1 MMLASEMAR
10 GFRPDAE
17 GRLLVCPYWA
27 GTMPVLRGPE
37 GGKWQVKGET
47 IIIFSVQNIKLFS

>member
-37 GGKWQVKGET
+37 GGKLVGKIYICHLGPAL
-47 IIIFSVQNIKLFS
+47 IL